1 MCGYI
6 IVLHSIDS
14 IGFPGDIPHYCGIM
28 GNFTVSGIFH
38 EYCMRCTS
46 LAMSVGRFPSINLFI
61 MWVYVWFISLNNA
74 ALQPWLSHHT
84 WKWSI
89 QTHWSQIQR
98 RLRQRVDLDHY
109 HNPCISHCWAYA
121 LGTRPLAG
129 LYGVGYMEVACISF
143 IHHWSLELTFINFW
157 DNS

>member
-61 MWVYVWFISLNNA
+61 IHGLAIILENEVYKLTGRKFSGVCGSVWTLIIITIPAFPIAGHML
-74 ALQPWLSHHT
+74 LGQG
-84 WKWSI
+84 
-89 QTHWSQIQR
+89 
-98 RLRQRVDLDHY
+98 RLLDY
-109 HNPCISHCWAYA
+109 TEWGIW
-121 LGTRPLAG
+121 R
-129 LYGVGYMEVACISF
+129 
-143 IHHWSLELTFINFW
+143 
-157 DNS
+157 